1 MWAELTA
8 AHLDKPSELMALT
21 EQLTVHEKDR
31 EKEASKEKRGGVRG
45 SEKEWERR
53 GRGPNGHDYDDK

>member
-45 SEKEWERR
+45 RKK
-53 GRGPNGHDYDDK
+53 GRKRVREGGGAEPSRL

>member
-31 EKEASKEKRGGVRG
+31 EKEASKEKEVESEGVRKRWRGGGAEPSRL
-45 SEKEWERR
+45 
-53 GRGPNGHDYDDK
+53 

>member
-21 EQLTVHEKDR
+21 EQLTVQEKDR
-31 EKEASKEKRGGVRG
+31 DSEEKRRKTRGVG
-45 SEKEWERR
+45 A
-53 GRGPNGHDYDDK
+53 GRGVEGANRRDYDDK

>member
-31 EKEASKEKRGGVRG
+31 EKEAEMQREGKEEEQQRERG
-45 SEKEWERR
+45 ERNR
-53 GRGPNGHDYDDK
+53 CDYDDK

>member
-21 EQLTVHEKDR
+21 EQLTVHEKDT
-31 EKEASKEKRGGVRG
+31 EKEAEMQKEGEGEAEKQERKRGAKPLRL
-45 SEKEWERR
+45 
-53 GRGPNGHDYDDK
+53 